1 MAISSTKTIRVHYF
15 RVSCLNVETDTGM
28 RIDCGELESLLE
40 RLSTLNV
47 MDRRLE
53 AGASYDEIR
62 LQVVKKEKEFWR
74 LQFVKVRSSIIPSKV
89 DSNGGFDE
97 IELEDDEFVGEDVTC
112 LYSPAEHVIAIQR
125 NFYSVSSGKIYDYF
139 GQIGKRLFDEDTT
152 YIFEPML
159 DSSQRDFKYAVI
171 RSLDFSCVDLN
182 NDNLEDTIKNTGN
195 YFGAKNMVCHL
206 SIESHNRGALS
217 LKKDKIVSLVKNAL
231 RHNNMSTL
239 KAKVRKDP
247 DSPVEEIDFL
257 EQRIESSFRLRYSKQ
272 QPITHIRIWHE
283 MVKKYPDV
291 LKKIRGQS

>member
-1 MAISSTKTIRVHYF
+1 MTYNGHAKVQHYVPRFLLKNFGKGKKNLVFVYDKKINKEYKTNIKNIASETKFYDFKTI
-15 RVSCLNVETDTGM
+15 LDGVEAIGS
-28 RIDCGELESLLE
+28 IEE
-40 RLSTLNV
+40 TL
-47 MDRRLE
+47 
-53 AGASYDEIR
+53 A
-62 LQVVKKEKEFWR
+62 
-74 LQFVKVRSSIIPSKV
+74 
-89 DSNGGFDE
+89 E
-97 IELEDDEFVGEDVTC
+97 IEGNANTALKKILDAEDDEFVGEDVTC